1 MRAEDRAMSK
11 VPMTGKGF
19 VRLEQELRR
28 LKTVE
33 RQEVISALAEAREMG
48 DISENAEYHAAKE
61 RQAFVEG
68 RVRELEDTLSRA
80 DVIDVSKLSG
90 NAVKFGA
97 TVTLADE
104 DTDAESTYQI
114 VGVDEADIGAG
125 LLSITSP
132 LARALIG
139 KSVGENV
146 DVATPSGLKSYEIV
160 EVFFA

>member
-1 MRAEDRAMSK
+1 MAEDRAMSK

-48 DISENAEYHAAKE
+48 DINENAEYHAAKE

-80 DVIDVSKLSG
+80 DVIDESKLSA

-114 VGVDEADIGAG
+114 VGVDEADVGAG

-139 KSVGENV
+139 KSVGDNV
-146 DVATPSGLKSYEIV
+146 DVATPSVLKSYEIV